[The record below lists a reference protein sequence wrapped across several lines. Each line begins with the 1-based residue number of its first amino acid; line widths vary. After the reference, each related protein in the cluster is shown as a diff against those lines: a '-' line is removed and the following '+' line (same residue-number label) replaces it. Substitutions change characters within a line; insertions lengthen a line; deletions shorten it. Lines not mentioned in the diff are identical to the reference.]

1 MLHPTHGMKASGSFP
16 TTIPSR
22 QSNEQCTPT
31 QLQVPPVIPC
41 RSRRQSSNCPQAMMA
56 KRLKTGDK
64 VTSKHSGVVGEV
76 VKVMLIPHYVVRW
89 DSGYMTS
96 VTGER
101 IREADE

>member
-1 MLHPTHGMKASGSFP
+1 
-16 TTIPSR
+16 
-22 QSNEQCTPT
+22 
-31 QLQVPPVIPC
+31 
-41 RSRRQSSNCPQAMMA
+41 MMA